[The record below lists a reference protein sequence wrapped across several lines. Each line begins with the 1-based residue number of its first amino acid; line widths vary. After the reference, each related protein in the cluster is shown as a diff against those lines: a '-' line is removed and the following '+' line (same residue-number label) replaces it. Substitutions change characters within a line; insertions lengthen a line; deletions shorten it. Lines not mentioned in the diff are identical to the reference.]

1 MDKLAMP
8 KVSIIV
14 PVYNKEKYI
23 KKCLISLMQQTLT
36 EIEIIVVD
44 DGSVDDSAKIIKEIS
59 LRDHRIILLQES
71 NGGSGKARNR
81 GLKIARGEFVLFV
94 DADDTIKQD
103 TLSTMYAAARKNNSE
118 IVICGMEI
126 CYPNGESR
134 IASQIKPGTSALNN
148 ELVCEYISKNGS
160 VYGSSACNKLFQRKL
175 LESSCISFNS
185 CPIGEDFLFCIDAMR
200 AAHKITAIQET
211 FYQYWQYDDS
221 KMHDAANR
229 RSISG
234 LKLLIQMLLKYADG
248 LPEKEQKA
256 FRTACA
262 NACVKVYFRIGVCMT
277 TGYGIYEKR
286 KILKECIRNRPQFF
300 DEVVVGQLASVYR
313 GVYYS
318 IKVRSV
324 TMLQI
329 IIFLFNH
336 RNRMR

>member
-1 MDKLAMP
+1 MP

-23 KKCLISLMQQTLT
+23 KKCLTSLMQQTLT
-36 EIEIIVVD
+36 EIEIIAVD
-44 DGSVDDSAKIIKEIS
+44 DGSVDNSVKIIKEIS
-59 LRDHRIILLQES
+59 LKDHRIILLQES
-71 NGGSGKARNR
+71 NRGSGEARNR
-81 GLKIARGEFVLFV
+81 GLKVARGEFVLFV
-94 DADDTIKQD
+94 DADDTIKKD
-103 TLSTMYAAARKNNSE
+103 TLSTMYAAAHKNNAE
-118 IVICGMEI
+118 IVICGMDI
-126 CYPNGESR
+126 CYPNGDSR
-134 IASQIKPGTSALNN
+134 MASQIKPATITLSN

-175 LESSCISFNS
+175 LQLNFVSFKS

-200 AAHKITAIQET
+200 AAHKMTAVQEA

-221 KMHDAANR
+221 KMHDAASR

-234 LKLLIQMLLKYADG
+234 LKLLIQMLLKYADAT
-248 LPEKEQKA
+248 PEEEQRK

-262 NACVKVYFRIGVCMT
+262 NACVKLYFRIGVYMT
-277 TGYGIYEKR
+277 TGYGICEKR
-286 KILKECIRNRPQFF
+286 KILKECIRNRPEFF
-300 DEVVVGQLASVYR
+300 DEVVAEQLASVYR
-313 GVYYS
+313 WVYYS
-318 IKVRSV
+318 IKARSV